1 MNALGALGMGRS
13 IAAASLRRPATV
25 LLLCVAACNA
35 AAADS
40 ADDIVLA
47 QAFVRP
53 YERQPQMEVSASSLP
68 RFDSTDGAT
77 RSSRIDMTLL
87 PTPRSALGPS
97 IAITSPDG
105 RALSGGRALGGYPT
119 TVDLGLHW
127 RYTSDS
133 NYRFDVSAWRR
144 VNPPDAASLVATNDS
159 SYGAR
164 VEMRLDS
171 AQHSGFVADKGFLG
185 FQLESGARI
194 TLRKSSGGGKP
205 MLYYRS
211 KF

>member
-1 MNALGALGMGRS
+1 MNAVVALGMGRS

-25 LLLCVAACNA
+25 LLLCIAACNA

-40 ADDIVLA
+40 SDDIVLA

-105 RALSGGRALGGYPT
+105 RALSGGRAFSGYPT

-127 RYTSDS
+127 RYTWDG

-144 VNPPDAASLVATNDS
+144 MNPVDAASLIENRES

-164 VEMRLDS
+164 VEMHLAS
-171 AQHSGFVADKGFLG
+171 APRSGFVADHRFLG
-185 FQLESGARI
+185 IQLESGARI
-194 TLRKSSGGGKP
+194 TLRKSGGKP
-205 MLYYRS
+205 MVYYRS
-211 KF
+211 SF